1 MKAISALYFRAITI
15 LATSA
20 LASLSGSAQIAM
32 PQQSVTS
39 GKATG
44 YFAHNIPAESE
55 ILNGYSTAGQ
65 IEKMT
70 CRPLS
75 AIEGV
80 WDFPDEAMKVTI
92 ERFSSPNFSPRLAFR
107 VIMLEADDM
116 FLLPGTVIG
125 YIAESADNSIF
136 DLWLYSEQQEQKL
149 YSPVKCKATL
159 SDNALLFERTLSL
172 KMKVRVNFSRFLPKL
187 FRGITISPEVKTE
200 PLPVGFKRI
209 FPKQNESDSKRIRF
223 L

>member
-1 MKAISALYFRAITI
+1 MKAISVLYFRAITI

-39 GKATG
+39 GKAAG

-136 DLWLYSEQQEQKL
+136 ELWLYSEQQEQKL

-159 SDNALLFERTLSL
+159 SDNALLFERTVSL